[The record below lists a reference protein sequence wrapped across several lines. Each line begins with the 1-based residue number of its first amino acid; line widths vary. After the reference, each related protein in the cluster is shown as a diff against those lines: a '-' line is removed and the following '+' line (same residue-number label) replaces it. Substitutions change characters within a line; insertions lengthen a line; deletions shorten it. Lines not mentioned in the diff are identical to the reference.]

1 MSDAAGQHGI
11 DHQPIVLG
19 FPELECECTEY
30 SDVDSDDE
38 HSHVT
43 STSYREGDPVHLIVS
58 FQDLVPGFEYMFEIE
73 WTLVSDVLT
82 REYRWE
88 SKVKVET
95 DYYRLREL
103 LLQPNAEFQFFQ
115 YDGVGECVKGI
126 MVWDTY
132 YFGIMEWQRLQKEW

>member
-1 MSDAAGQHGI
+1 MKA
-11 DHQPIVLG
+11 
-19 FPELECECTEY
+19 
-30 SDVDSDDE
+30 
-38 HSHVT
+38 
-43 STSYREGDPVHLIVS
+43 
-58 FQDLVPGFEYMFEIE
+58 
-73 WTLVSDVLT
+73 
-82 REYRWE
+82 
-88 SKVKVET
+88 ET